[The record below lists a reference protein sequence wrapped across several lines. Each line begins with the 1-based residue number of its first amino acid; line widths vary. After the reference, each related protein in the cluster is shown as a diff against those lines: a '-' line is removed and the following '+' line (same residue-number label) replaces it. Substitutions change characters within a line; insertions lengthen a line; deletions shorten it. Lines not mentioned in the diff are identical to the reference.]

1 MAEFLG
7 YAGRPKPVSWLDIA
21 TKGIENIDTIE
32 KDRQQQREAL
42 EKSADDLVKASKE
55 YKPGQ
60 SGSLNN
66 LVLQGAD
73 RVRNTTLDLKK
84 KLMSGQLTPTEY
96 KSRVANM
103 SEDWK
108 YFGEFAKSYNDII
121 NKGVEY
127 LNDPKASKLGEYFV
141 DKQSK
146 LADVANKQ
154 IVVDP
159 SSYNVVMSDPDSGMI
174 VDFKSSLIPEN
185 QRPLR
190 LDVINEV
197 ERFTKG
203 LGETSRYVNGVWT
216 TSPILKDAN
225 EYQKAKAN
233 FTKSMLQSSRG
244 AASILSDY
252 VGGYDFYETAQQ
264 KKEIEAAGGKAIQ
277 LVQGPNGIVTPKL
290 TKAQEDEARAVLDR
304 LVDSRVDVQKEQPEP
319 LTPSKSGGGGGS
331 DKPTSMVM
339 DYAAYAAQNP
349 TFANAILKTRPMSG
363 EPNAFVEKVERGSD
377 GLYRFYTYG
386 FSEPSDNEKKKGVR
400 PKATKSVVTRTV
412 NPSQAASLIADILV
426 KSTPV
431 DKNEAWNQGITPE
444 QYDVSYV
451 RGGQTYRPT
460 QNTSSSAISGG
471 NVR

>member
-7 YAGRPKPVSWLDIA
+7 YAGRPEPVSWLKIA
-21 TKGIENIDTIE
+21 TKGIENIDAIE
-32 KDRQQQREAL
+32 ADRQKQREAL
-42 EKSADDLVKASKE
+42 EKSADDLVTASKE

-60 SGSLNN
+60 SGSLND

-84 KLMSGQLTPTEY
+84 QLMNGQLTPTEY
-96 KSRVANM
+96 KSRVAKM

-108 YFGEFAKSYNDII
+108 YFGDFTKSYNDIV
-121 NKGVEY
+121 NKQIEY
-127 LNDPKASKLGEYFV
+127 LNDPKASKLGEYFL
-141 DKQSK
+141 DKQSN

-154 IVVDP
+154 LVVDP
-159 SSYNVVMSDPDSGMI
+159 SSYNVVMTDPQTGMV
-174 VDFKSSLIPEN
+174 VDFKSLLIPEN
-185 QRPLR
+185 QTPER
-190 LDVINEV
+190 LDVVTEV
-197 ERFTKG
+197 EKFTKG
-203 LGETSRYVNGVWT
+203 LGETSKFLGGYWT
-216 TSPILKDAN
+216 TSPQLKE

-233 FTKSMLQSSRG
+233 FTKSMLQNPRG

-290 TKAQEDEARAVLDR
+290 TAAQEKEARDVLDR
-304 LVDSRVDVQKEQPEP
+304 LVDSRVDLQREQPEP